1 MAGSYV
7 IGECVQF
14 DNDPNYY
21 QITNWVDGTKVLTV
35 TPLIVAIPAVATLVM
50 TRGHKVTVAGTVA

>member
-1 MAGSYV
+1 M
-7 IGECVQF
+7 
-14 DNDPNYY
+14 
-21 QITNWVDGTKVLTV
+21 TKVLTV